1 MAKTRSHAGP
11 TQVPKRGI
19 SQQQEVVPASDA
31 LSAFGPNKTV
41 RLDKKDFVQV
51 DGCEAAAYIAYTCAE
66 NIFIYP
72 ISPATS
78 MGEYCDAW
86 SQAGVKNFQGKDVAV
101 RMMQSEAGAAGALHG
116 AVTAG
121 VMSTTFTSSQGLL
134 LMIPNMYLIAGEL
147 MPAVI
152 HVTARA
158 ISKHGLSIFND
169 HSDVMATRQTGF
181 AMLCSANV
189 QEVGDFALVSHIATL
204 TSRVPFLHFFD
215 GWRTSSQVEK
225 IHKIP
230 VEQIADVYPAELLDQ
245 NLRSHALNPNTPF
258 SRGLGYRPDIF
269 FQAGAAAKPFFD
281 ACPDHVI
288 EAFARVEAITGRH
301 YRPYMYHGAPDADRL
316 CVLMGSAA

>member
-1 MAKTRSHAGP
+1 
-11 TQVPKRGI
+11 
-19 SQQQEVVPASDA
+19 
-31 LSAFGPNKTV
+31 
-41 RLDKKDFVQV
+41 
-51 DGCEAAAYIAYTCAE
+51 
-66 NIFIYP
+66 
-72 ISPATS
+72 
-78 MGEYCDAW
+78 
-86 SQAGVKNFQGKDVAV
+86 
-101 RMMQSEAGAAGALHG
+101 
-116 AVTAG
+116 
-121 VMSTTFTSSQGLL
+121 
-134 LMIPNMYLIAGEL
+134 MIPNMYLIAGEL
-147 MPAVI
+147 MPSVI

-169 HSDVMATRQTGF
+169 HSDVMACRQTGF

-189 QEVGDFALVSHIATL
+189 QEVGDFALVSHVATL

-230 VEQIADVYPAELLDQ
+230 VEDIDKVYPSELLDQ

-269 FQAGAAAKPFFD
+269 FQAGAASKRFFD
-281 ACPDHVI
+281 ACPEHVI
-288 EAFARVEAITGRH
+288 EAFARVESITGRH

>member
-1 MAKTRSHAGP
+1 
-11 TQVPKRGI
+11 
-19 SQQQEVVPASDA
+19 
-31 LSAFGPNKTV
+31 
-41 RLDKKDFVQV
+41 
-51 DGCEAAAYIAYTCAE
+51 
-66 NIFIYP
+66 
-72 ISPATS
+72 